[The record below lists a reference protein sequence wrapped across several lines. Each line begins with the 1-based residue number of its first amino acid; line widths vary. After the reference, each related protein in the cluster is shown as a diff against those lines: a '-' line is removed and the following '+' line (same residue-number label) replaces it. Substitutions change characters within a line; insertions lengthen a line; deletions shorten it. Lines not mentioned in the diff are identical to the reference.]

1 MALLDR
7 RDKDI
12 RNLPG
17 IGLTALAVVAFLY
30 APIVFLA
37 LYSFND
43 GRSISRLDGVSL
55 RWYRAVLANDGIQTA
70 ALNSLTVA
78 LVAASV
84 ATVLA
89 VAAAV
94 ATVRLK
100 FRGRQTAYAIINF
113 PLMVPEIVTAIA
125 TLIFFGAI
133 GFRLGLGTVILA
145 HIVFCIPFAYLP
157 IRARLAAMDAGL
169 EWAAR
174 DLYASPVKAFRRIT
188 LPILMPGVISGW
200 ILAFIISLDDFII
213 SAMVSGPGS
222 TTLPVHI
229 YSMLRLGITPEV
241 NAISSL
247 MILMSTTLV
256 ALSALLGRRVRR

>member
-17 IGLTALAVVAFLY
+17 FGTMAVVAVVFLY
-30 APIVFLA
+30 APIAFLT
-37 LYSFND
+37 LYSFNS
-43 GRSISRLDGVSL
+43 GRSISQLDGFSL
-55 RWYRAVLANDGIQTA
+55 RWYKAVFANEGIQNA

-78 LVAASV
+78 VIASSV

-89 VAAAV
+89 TAAAM
-94 ATVRLK
+94 ATVRLR
-100 FRGRQTAYAIINF
+100 FRGKEVAYGIINF

-125 TLIFFGAI
+125 TLIFFATI
-133 GFRLGLGTVILA
+133 GFRLGLMTVIVA

-157 IRARLAAMDAGL
+157 IRARLASMDAGL
-169 EWAAR
+169 EQAAR
-174 DLYASPVKAFRRIT
+174 DLFARPMMAFRRIT
-188 LPILMPGVISGW
+188 LPILMPGIISGW
-200 ILAFIISLDDFII
+200 LLAFIISLDDFII
-213 SAMVSGPGS
+213 SAMVAGPGA

-241 NAISSL
+241 NAVSSL
-247 MILMSTTLV
+247 MIAASSILV
-256 ALSALLGRRVRR
+256 LISAVLSRKTKT